1 MIKRLLW
8 FVVGVAV
15 GAFVIKKVRDYVA
28 KATPEAISNR
38 VVDGAGNLGGSA
50 AAFVDRARA
59 AMAEREAELRD
70 TLGLPQPTEDTE
82 PERHP
87 Y

>member
-1 MIKRLLW
+1 MIKRLFW

-15 GAFVIKKVRDYVA
+15 GVFVIKKVRDSLA
-28 KATPEAISNR
+28 KSTPEAISNR
-38 VVDGAGNLGGSA
+38 VVEGAGNLGESA

-82 PERHP
+82 PERP
-87 Y
+87 TR